1 LQVSTQDLYAD
12 AADAPVVAFLNGKS
26 SLIMAYGATG
36 SGKTHTLHG
45 PSSSSSCSI
54 LPSSSSSNDTTA
66 HHVQSLAGIAPRAC
80 AAALTAL
87 QRRRRIA
94 AVRGL
99 QPPQLFCSYV
109 QVYGNEVTDLLEG
122 GGQQAIGAWAG
133 VAAAAIAQGAAEV
146 TVCDAAHMQQV
157 IGSTCQTKT
166 KSPDAY
172 CSFCSPPSPIS
183 VVQPQP

>member
-1 LQVSTQDLYAD
+1 MRCYVYLRAAAQLLPPQVSTQDLYAD

-45 PSSSSSCSI
+45 SSSSSSCII
-54 LPSSSSSNDTTA
+54 LPSPSSFHHEIH
-66 HHVQSLAGIAPRAC
+66 HHVQTLAGIAPRAC

-87 QRRRRIA
+87 HRRRRIA
-94 AVRGL
+94 ANRGL

-146 TVCDAAHMQQV
+146 TVSDAAHMQQV
-157 IGSTCQTKT
+157 ACSTFKR
-166 KSPDAY
+166 KP
-172 CSFCSPPSPIS
+172 
-183 VVQPQP
+183 